1 MEYGQPYIFLQLNE
15 LHRESDMNWFDKLK
29 SGIRTVIHRG
39 MPEDL
44 YVKCGRCHQMIL
56 RKHLEDNFGTCPHCD
71 HHFRIHYRQFLD
83 LILDEGIYDE
93 IAENVRSTDPLEFT
107 DLQKYSDRIKD
118 HSKRSGMNASVSV
131 GIGRVEGRPIGIGI
145 HEFGFVGASLGS
157 AEGERICRIIDRCVR
172 DRMPL
177 VLVCRSGGARMQEAA
192 LSLMQMAKINAR
204 LTLLADARLPFVSI
218 LSDPTTAGVSAS
230 YALLGDINIAEPN
243 ALIGFT
249 GERITG
255 SSVGEEE
262 LAALRRAQRA
272 EMVLENGF
280 VDLVVPRRDLRQTLA
295 GLFGLLLDDSSR
307 MTGS

>member
-1 MEYGQPYIFLQLNE
+1 
-15 LHRESDMNWFDKLK
+15 MNWFEKLK
-29 SGIRTVIHRG
+29 SGIRTVVRRG
-39 MPEDL
+39 MPDDL
-44 YVKCGRCHQMIL
+44 YVKCGRCHQMVL
-56 RKHLEDNFGTCPHCD
+56 RKHLEENYGTCPHCE
-71 HHFRIHYRQFLD
+71 HHFRIHYKQFLD
-83 LILDEGIYDE
+83 LVLDPGSYEE
-93 IAENVRSTDPLEFT
+93 IAQNVKSTDPLEFK
-107 DLQKYSDRIKD
+107 DLVKYSDRLKE
-118 HSKRSGMNASVSV
+118 HGKRSGMTASVSV
-131 GIGRVEGRPIGIGI
+131 GVGKIEGRPLGIGI

-157 AEGERICRIIDRCVR
+157 AEGERICRLIDRCVN
-172 DRMPL
+172 DRVPL

-204 LTLLADARLPFVSI
+204 LTLLSDAGLPYISI

-230 YALLGDINIAEPN
+230 YALMGDINIAEPN

-272 EMVLENGF
+272 EQVLENGF
-280 VDLVVPRRDLRQTLA
+280 VDLVVPRKNLRATLDR
-295 GLFGLLLDDSSR
+295 LFGLLLDTR

>member
-1 MEYGQPYIFLQLNE
+1 
-15 LHRESDMNWFDKLK
+15 MNWFEKLK
-29 SGIRTVIHRG
+29 SGIRTVVRRG

-44 YVKCGRCHQMIL
+44 YVKCGRCHQMVL
-56 RKHLEDNFGTCPHCD
+56 RKHLEENYGTCPHCE
-71 HHFRIHYRQFLD
+71 HHFRIHYKQFLD
-83 LILDEGIYDE
+83 LVLDPGSYEE
-93 IAENVRSTDPLEFT
+93 IAQNVKSTDPLEFK
-107 DLQKYSDRIKD
+107 DLVKYSDRLKE
-118 HSKRSGMNASVSV
+118 HGKRSGMTASVSV
-131 GIGRVEGRPIGIGI
+131 GVGKIEGRPLGIGI

-157 AEGERICRIIDRCVR
+157 AEGERICRLIDRCVN
-172 DRMPL
+172 DRVPL

-204 LTLLADARLPFVSI
+204 LTLLSDAGLPYISI

-230 YALLGDINIAEPN
+230 YALMGDINIAEPN

-272 EMVLENGF
+272 EQVLENGF
-280 VDLVVPRRDLRQTLA
+280 VDLVVPRKNLRATLDR
-295 GLFGLLLDDSSR
+295 LFGLLLDTR

>member
-1 MEYGQPYIFLQLNE
+1 
-15 LHRESDMNWFDKLK
+15 MNWFEKLK
-29 SGIRTVIHRG
+29 SGIRTVVRRG
-39 MPEDL
+39 MPDDL
-44 YVKCGRCHQMIL
+44 YVKCGRCHQMVL
-56 RKHLEDNFGTCPHCD
+56 RKHLEENYGTCPHCE
-71 HHFRIHYRQFLD
+71 HHFRIHYKQFLD
-83 LILDEGIYDE
+83 LVLDPGSYEE
-93 IAENVRSTDPLEFT
+93 IAQNVKSTDPLEFK
-107 DLQKYSDRIKD
+107 DLVKYSDRLKE
-118 HSKRSGMNASVSV
+118 HGKRSGMTASVSV
-131 GIGRVEGRPIGIGI
+131 GVGKIEGRPLGIGI

-157 AEGERICRIIDRCVR
+157 AEGERICRLIDRCVN
-172 DRMPL
+172 DRVPL

-204 LTLLADARLPFVSI
+204 LTLLSDVGLPYISI

-230 YALLGDINIAEPN
+230 YALMGDINIAEPN

-272 EMVLENGF
+272 EQVLENGF
-280 VDLVVPRRDLRQTLA
+280 VDLVVPRKNLRATLDR
-295 GLFGLLLDDSSR
+295 LFGLLLDTR